1 MYIFITLP
9 KIEIFEQFLGLNN
22 LKFDG
27 QSKYMHQINKKTFFG
42 IVAYFLCEKYHCE
55 VSKKEQ
61 YFLTFL
67 EKMDALQCS

>member
-42 IVAYFLCEKYHCE
+42 IVAYFLCEKYHCA
-55 VSKKEQ
+55 VVNRILIYS
-61 YFLTFL
+61 YYRPYSVVF
-67 EKMDALQCS
+67 